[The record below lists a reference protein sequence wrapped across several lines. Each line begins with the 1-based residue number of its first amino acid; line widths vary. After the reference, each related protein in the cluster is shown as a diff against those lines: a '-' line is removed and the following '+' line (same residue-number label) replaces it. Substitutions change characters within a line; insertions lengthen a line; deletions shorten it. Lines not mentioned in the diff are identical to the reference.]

1 MLWYT
6 FSLRKDDLARYN
18 ESQDLFT
25 TMVLTHG
32 LPLGMSLWIKSKFAT
47 EENMFF
53 ARIPETLNVSE
64 EDFFRAF
71 PSIKCDSP
79 SKAGLSLLIGNATTQ

>member
-6 FSLRKDDLARYN
+6 FSLKKEDLARYT

-32 LPLGMSLWIKSKFAT
+32 LPLGMTLWIKSKFAA

-53 ARIPETLNVSE
+53 AQIPETLNITE
-64 EDFFRAF
+64 EPFFRAF
-71 PSIKCDSP
+71 PSTKCDSP
-79 SKAGLSLLIGNATTQ
+79 SRAGLSLLIGNTTS